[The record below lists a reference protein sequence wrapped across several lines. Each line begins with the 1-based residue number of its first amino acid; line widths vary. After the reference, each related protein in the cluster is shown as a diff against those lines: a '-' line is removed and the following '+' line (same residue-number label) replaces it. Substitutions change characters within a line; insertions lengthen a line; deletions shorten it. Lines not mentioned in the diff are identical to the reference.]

1 MKNSSLTSRLFV
13 VAAACAAALGA
24 QAQSTAPS
32 MYAPVSSYF
41 DLGVGQSDFSLGNG
55 TGLFGADRRD
65 MSYSLRAGGFSSNN
79 LGAEIGYTDFG
90 SINRAGGTTKAQG
103 INLSLLGKLPLN
115 ASFNLLG
122 KLGTTYARTRV
133 SSDPLS
139 GVAQGS
145 ERGFGLSY
153 GLGAEYVFSPQWSTV
168 LQYESQ
174 KLKFAGDETDRV
186 GLTTVSARYRF

>member
-1 MKNSSLTSRLFV
+1 
-13 VAAACAAALGA
+13 
-24 QAQSTAPS
+24 
-32 MYAPVSSYF
+32 MYAPVSSYIE
-41 DLGVGQSDFSLGNG
+41 LGVGQSDYSLGNG

-65 MSYSLRAGGFSSNN
+65 TSYSLRAGGFSSNN

-103 INLSLLGKLPLN
+103 INLSVLGKLPLN

-186 GLTTVSARYRF
+186 GLTTLSARYRF

>member
-1 MKNSSLTSRLFV
+1 MKNFSLTSRLLI

-24 QAQSTAPS
+24 QAQSTAPG
-32 MYAPVSSYF
+32 MYAPVSSYI

-65 MSYSLRAGGFSSNN
+65 TAYAIRGGGFSSNN
-79 LGAEIGYTDFG
+79 LGAEMGYTDFG
-90 SINRAGGTTKAQG
+90 SINRAGGSTKAQG
-103 INLSLLGKLPLN
+103 INLSLLGRLPLN

-133 SSDPLS
+133 SSNPLA

-153 GLGAEYVFSPQWSTV
+153 GLGAEYLFSPQWSTV

-186 GLTTVSARYRF
+186 GLTTLSARYRF

>member
-1 MKNSSLTSRLFV
+1 MKNLSLTPRLFV
-13 VAAACAAALGA
+13 VAAACVAALGA
-24 QAQSTAPS
+24 HAQSTAPS
-32 MYAPVSSYF
+32 LYAPVSSYI

-65 MSYSLRAGGFSSNN
+65 TSYSLRAGGFSSNN

-133 SSDPLS
+133 SSNPLS

-145 ERGFGLSY
+145 ERGFGMSY

-186 GLTTVSARYRF
+186 GLTTLSARYRF